1 MSRSAVSCRS
11 CGAVLGHTK
20 PSGVFHPDPAAAEAT
35 FVDLAQGTTTFRCKA
50 CNATTVYRGG
60 RIALEQERRTA

>member
-20 PSGVFHPDPAAAEAT
+20 PSGVFHPDDAKTRAV
-35 FVDLAQGTTTFRCKA
+35 FIDLRQGTTTFRCVG
-50 CNATTVYRGG
+50 CGATMVYRGG